1 MRSKEGEFK
10 IQNHSYNIEWGVGKC
25 QLLFVYGYK
34 KRSVKQINATLL
46 IYEVVYKVEFLGL
59 LGPKNH
65 SILGVCEDFEG
76 ERNDKITFIYGFVY
90 LLIEARAN
98 LLIVVNA
105 LDNLGED
112 VGN

>member
-1 MRSKEGEFK
+1 MVNAKS
-10 IQNHSYNIEWGVGKC
+10 S
-25 QLLFVYGYK
+25 LFMGIK

-46 IYEVVYKVEFLGL
+46 ISEVVYKVEFLGL
-59 LGPKNH
+59 RGPKNH